1 MVKKIAFG
9 WVKVLMKAALILQDT
24 LQFGQ
29 NQFGQLVTFLEI
41 GLSLS
46 LLGRHFLQGHLFP
59 DAFPQTGVFRC
70 DAIQFMESNITLLRL
85 FIVAVETVVLQKRT
99 NSGLKGQ

>member
-9 WVKVLMKAALILQDT
+9 WVKVLMKAALILQDA

-41 GLSLS
+41 GLSLF
-46 LLGRHFLQGHLFP
+46 LLGRHLPQSDLFP
-59 DAFPQTGVFRC
+59 NAFPQTGVFRC
-70 DAIQFMESNITLLRL
+70 DAMQFMESNITLLRL
-85 FIVAVETVVLQKRT
+85 FIVAVETVALQKRT
-99 NSGLKGQ
+99 NSGLKGR

>member
-1 MVKKIAFG
+1 MIQQIAFG
-9 WVKVLMKAALILQDT
+9 RMKVFMEPPFVLQDA

-59 DAFPQTGVFRC
+59 NAFPQASVFRC

>member
-1 MVKKIAFG
+1 MIQKIAFG
-9 WVKVLMKAALILQDT
+9 RMKVFMKPPFVLQDA
-24 LQFGQ
+24 LHFGQ

-59 DAFPQTGVFRC
+59 NAFPQTGVTLINPC
-70 DAIQFMESNITLLRL
+70 QFMKGNPTLLSL
-85 FIVAVETVVLQKRT
+85 IVMTVHTVLGQKGRGP
-99 NSGLKGQ
+99 GLKLG

>member
-9 WVKVLMKAALILQDT
+9 WVKVLMKAALILLDA

-41 GLSLS
+41 GLSLF

-59 DAFPQTGVFRC
+59 NAFPQTGVTLINPC
-70 DAIQFMESNITLLRL
+70 QFMKGNPTLLSL
-85 FIVAVETVVLQKRT
+85 IVMTVHTVLGQKGRGP
-99 NSGLKGQ
+99 GLKLG